1 MEDQRGQFTFYR
13 SFWEAIKCIPE
24 SDKLPVLEAMICCGL
39 DGVEPDGLTPIQN
52 AIYQLIRPVLLNGRK
67 KSANA
72 KQKGSKPEAKISK
85 QEANKKQTVSKTKA
99 NKKQTV
105 ALPSIEKEKE
115 NEKENENDI
124 EREIE
129 KDSYKGRDLSFSD
142 FNSFWEAYP
151 KKVGKADA
159 QKAWQKVKGVTLDV
173 ILQAIEQQKQS
184 RQWQDKQY
192 IPNPSTWLNQAR
204 WMDELPSASSAP
216 YSSKDIPKGASGT
229 LGEAEM
235 EAIRQ
240 AMAQPAYDFSEED
253 EAWLRSL

>member
-39 DGVEPDGLTPIQN
+39 DGAEPDGLTPIQN

-72 KQKGSKPEAKISK
+72 KQKGSKQEAKISK
-85 QEANKKQTVSKTKA
+85 QEASKKQTVSKTKA
-99 NKKQTV
+99 NKKQTA

-115 NEKENENDI
+115 EEKENDI

-159 QKAWQKVKGVTLDV
+159 QKAWQKIKGVSLDE
-173 ILQAIEQQKQS
+173 ILKAIEQQKQS

-192 IPNPSTWLNQAR
+192 IPNPSTWLNQQR
-204 WMDELPSASSAP
+204 WMDELPVGSP
-216 YSSKDIPKGASGT
+216 KEIPKGASG
-229 LGEAEM
+229 LGSAEL
-235 EAIRQ
+235 EAIRRTL
-240 AMAQPAYDFSEED
+240 AQPVLPFDYDKPI
-253 EAWLRSL
+253 